1 MQAWSCL
8 ARWNSTL
15 LSRDCLS
22 SVSLSF
28 RDWISLARSASMAYS
43 ISSSFLI
50 LPISLLVANFS
61 RSTYSTSD

>member
-1 MQAWSCL
+1 
-8 ARWNSTL
+8 
-15 LSRDCLS
+15 
-22 SVSLSF
+22 
-28 RDWISLARSASMAYS
+28 LARSASMAYS